1 MYGIFTYIGIFL
13 ITLGVNVQQVNIPY
27 MDPLG
32 FDSDYIRN
40 SWVMFNW
47 DIYQHLKMGAM
58 NFGGRLS

>member
-1 MYGIFTYIGIFL
+1 
-13 ITLGVNVQQVNIPY
+13 